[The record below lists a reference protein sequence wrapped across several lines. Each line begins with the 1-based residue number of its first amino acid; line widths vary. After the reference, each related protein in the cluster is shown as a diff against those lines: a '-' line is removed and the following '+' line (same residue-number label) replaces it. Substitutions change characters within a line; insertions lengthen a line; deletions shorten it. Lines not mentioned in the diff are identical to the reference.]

1 MKTAQHPS
9 PNASAQHAP
18 VTTFKNDI
26 RSYSKQEGYR
36 MTIVPAYPTISSQLP
51 TSAPSS
57 NPTTQKPSLPTYYVS
72 STPSIGKM
80 KYCPKSGVLATA
92 IYPKSAF
99 ISAQEAMAT
108 PPRKRYTKYPP
119 PQTPS
124 LSTRYVPAT
133 GSGNEI
139 KSYPEMSGYSS
150 TMAPTSP
157 STSSKV
163 AIPPQTSKP
172 YTKYQLAQAL
182 VSSTHDYYPSSTSPN
197 QMKYFTNNVQEYT
210 TRVIRTYPTT
220 LFSVVTPVVTAVVTP
235 TTVNEGS
242 GSGHLG

>member
-1 MKTAQHPS
+1 MYSPHPPPYGS
-9 PNASAQHAP
+9 P
-18 VTTFKNDI
+18 
-26 RSYSKQEGYR
+26 
-36 MTIVPAYPTISSQLP
+36 
-51 TSAPSS
+51 
-57 NPTTQKPSLPTYYVS
+57 
-72 STPSIGKM
+72 
-80 KYCPKSGVLATA
+80 A
-92 IYPKSAF
+92 IYPKYAF

-139 KSYPEMSGYSS
+139 KSYPEMRGYSS

-157 STSSKV
+157 SPSSKV
-163 AIPPQTSKP
+163 AIPPQTTKP

-182 VSSTHDYYPSSTSPN
+182 VSLTHDYPSSTSPN
-197 QMKYFTNNVQEYT
+197 QMKYFTNNAQEYT
-210 TRVIRTYPTT
+210 TRVTRTYPTT
-220 LFSVVTPVVTAVVTP
+220 LFSVSTPVVTAVVTP